1 MIESAKCLQ
10 NIVETKNMSQKEKEL
25 ISNVI
30 AAFSEYV
37 VAADEEYKYN
47 KSFLIGFTDDF
58 MVSLEQLRIKKR
70 CLEEKILKP
79 LEDSIN
85 DTIVVVD
92 DAWIFE
98 NGKINL
104 KNHFHIRDINSNK
117 IRYQIK
123 YMGEPQFIIARE
135 VKMEDIDKAM
145 REDAERFKNRTVE
158 QKNG

>member
-1 MIESAKCLQ
+1 
-10 NIVETKNMSQKEKEL
+10 
-25 ISNVI
+25 
-30 AAFSEYV
+30 
-37 VAADEEYKYN
+37 
-47 KSFLIGFTDDF
+47 

-79 LEDSIN
+79 LENSIN